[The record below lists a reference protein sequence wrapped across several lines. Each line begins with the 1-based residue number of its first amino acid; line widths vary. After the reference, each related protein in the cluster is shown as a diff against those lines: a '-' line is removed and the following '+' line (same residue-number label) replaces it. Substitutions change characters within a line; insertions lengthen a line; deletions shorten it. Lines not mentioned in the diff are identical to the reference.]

1 MPQLLAYLQ
10 QTRPSFI
17 FTIVFLDPD
26 FLYNARIPATHL
38 QTFKAKLAYLY
49 LHGFSGLFGQNS
61 GFWAQNM
68 GSGGAMLTPPTDAF
82 LRLGVVTSMPLLTKI
97 DQEIRL

>member
-1 MPQLLAYLQ
+1 MLRQ
-10 QTRPSFI
+10 
-17 FTIVFLDPD
+17 
-26 FLYNARIPATHL
+26 
-38 QTFKAKLAYLY
+38 KLAYLY

-68 GSGGAMLTPPTDAF
+68 GSGGAMLTPPTNAF
-82 LRLGVVTSMPLLTKI
+82 LRLGVVTSVPLLTKI